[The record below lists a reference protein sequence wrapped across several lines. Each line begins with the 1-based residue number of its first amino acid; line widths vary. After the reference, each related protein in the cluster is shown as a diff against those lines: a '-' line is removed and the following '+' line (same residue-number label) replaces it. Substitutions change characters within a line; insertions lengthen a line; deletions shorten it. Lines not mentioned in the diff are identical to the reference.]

1 MNFRIETNKSFIL
14 YPLSFIQMNISVGIL
29 TAPHIEFEQREHG
42 FLLKNVRIG
51 IGFHWDRHEDQ
62 LFEGRL
68 TIQKNADGTETA
80 INTLPLEDYLTSV
93 ISSEMSADS
102 PLELLKAHAVISR
115 SWALRAIGHTEHVGF
130 DVCADDH
137 CQRYEGLL
145 RRNERAVEAVR
156 ETEGQVL
163 LYGGEVCDCR
173 YYKCCGGKTERFST
187 CWEDID
193 MPYLQPVDCPYCG
206 KAVGNTRLQRL
217 VLNNYDQETRDFH
230 DWEVRYT
237 AEELADII
245 REKTGIDFGEI
256 VSLRPLKRGAS
267 GRIYELEIIGT
278 KHRAVISKELKI
290 RQVLSRTCLYSSWFD
305 VDTTPLKT
313 IKRPLKD
320 TPLMSANEPLIDS
333 SESINNSLKNSNA
346 SFNESLMSF
355 NGEPRINDSLTGING
370 EPKNMPKEFI
380 FRGHGWGHGV
390 GLCQI
395 GAAEMAME
403 GFTYQQIL
411 AHYYPSSVLSIYQE

>member
-1 MNFRIETNKSFIL
+1 MD
-14 YPLSFIQMNISVGIL
+14 ISVGIL
-29 TAPHIEFEQREHG
+29 TAPHIEFEQREQC

-62 LFEGRL
+62 IFEGRL
-68 TIQKNADGTETA
+68 TIRKNADGTETA

-145 RRNERAVEAVR
+145 RRNERAVQAVR
-156 ETEGQVL
+156 ETAGQVL
-163 LYGGEVCDCR
+163 LYGDEVCDCR

-206 KAVGNTRLQRL
+206 KAVGNKRLQRL

-237 AEELADII
+237 AEELADIV

-278 KHRAVISKELKI
+278 KHRAVISKELRI

-305 VDTTPLKT
+305 VYITPQKT
-313 IKRPLKD
+313 IKRSLKD
-320 TPLMSANEPLIDS
+320 ASLLSANEPLMDS
-333 SESINNSLKNSNA
+333 SVSITHSLKNSSE
-346 SFNESLMSF
+346 SF
-355 NGEPRINDSLTGING
+355 NDSLMAFNGGQDNNSSFTGTDG
-370 EPKNMPKEFI
+370 EQNNNMPKEFI
-380 FRGHGWGHGV
+380 LRGHGWGHGV

-403 GFTYQQIL
+403 GFSYKQIL

>member
-1 MNFRIETNKSFIL
+1 MD
-14 YPLSFIQMNISVGIL
+14 ISVGIL
-29 TAPHIEFEQREHG
+29 TAPHIEFEQREQC

-62 LFEGRL
+62 IFEGRL
-68 TIQKNADGTETA
+68 TIRKNADGTETA
-80 INTLPLEDYLTSV
+80 INTLPLEDYLSSV

-115 SWALRAIGHTEHVGF
+115 SWAIRAIGHTEHVGF

-145 RRNERAVEAVR
+145 RRNERAVQAVR
-156 ETEGQVL
+156 ETAGQVL
-163 LYGGEVCDCR
+163 LYGDEVCDCR

-206 KAVGNTRLQRL
+206 KAVGNMRLQRL

-256 VSLRPLKRGAS
+256 VSLKPLKRGTS
-267 GRIYELEIIGT
+267 GRIYELEIIGS
-278 KHRAVISKELKI
+278 KHRAVISKELRI

-305 VDTTPLKT
+305 VYITPQKT
-313 IKRPLKD
+313 IKRSLKD
-320 TPLMSANEPLIDS
+320 AALLSTNEPLMAS
-333 SESINNSLKNSNA
+333 SETINESLKNSSK
-346 SFNESLMSF
+346 SF
-355 NGEPRINDSLTGING
+355 NDSLMAFNGGQDNNSSFTSING
-370 EPKNMPKEFI
+370 EQNNNMPKEFI
-380 FRGHGWGHGV
+380 LRGHGWGHGV

-403 GFTYQQIL
+403 GFSYQQIL
-411 AHYYPSSVLSIYQE
+411 AHYYPSSVLSIFQE

>member
-1 MNFRIETNKSFIL
+1 
-14 YPLSFIQMNISVGIL
+14 MNISVGIL

-51 IGFHWDRHEDQ
+51 IGFHWDRREDQ
-62 LFEGRL
+62 LFEGKL
-68 TIQKNADGTETA
+68 TIRQNADGTETA

-115 SWALRAIGHTEHVGF
+115 SWAIRAIGHTEHVGF

-145 RRNERAVEAVR
+145 RRNERAVAAVR
-156 ETEGQVL
+156 ETAGEVL
-163 LYGGEVCDCR
+163 MYGDEVCDCR
-173 YYKCCGGKTERFST
+173 YYKCCGGRTERFST

-206 KAVGNTRLQRL
+206 KAVGNRRLQRL

-278 KHRAVISKELKI
+278 KHRTVISKELKI

-320 TPLMSANEPLIDS
+320 TPLMSVNEPLIDS
-333 SESINNSLKNSNA
+333 SESINNSLKNNNT

-355 NGEPRINDSLTGING
+355 NGKPRINDSLTGING